1 MPYITD
7 IVNVLIFS
15 FLGIIL
21 MIVGNMIIDQFIPG
35 DFPTE
40 IKKGNSA
47 VAWVCAGSFIGMG
60 EIVRTAIQSPTAAEV
75 EEFLLHGIM
84 FSLIYAVIGIAVFL
98 MGFFFISAFQR
109 KYSLSKEIMSGNVAA
124 GIVTFGIFVGL
135 ALVVAG
141 AIQ

>member
-1 MPYITD
+1 MPYIAD

-47 VAWVCAGSFIGMG
+47 VAGVCAGSFIGMG

-75 EEFLLHGIM
+75 EEFLLHRIM
-84 FSLIYAVIGIAVFL
+84 FSLIYAVIGIAGFL
-98 MGFFFISAFQR
+98 MGFFFISGFQR
-109 KYSLSKEIMSGNVAA
+109 K
-124 GIVTFGIFVGL
+124 
-135 ALVVAG
+135 
-141 AIQ
+141 

>member
-1 MPYITD
+1 MPYIAD

-75 EEFLLHGIM
+75 EEFTAM
-84 FSLIYAVIGIAVFL
+84 QEAELI
-98 MGFFFISAFQR
+98 
-109 KYSLSKEIMSGNVAA
+109 E
-124 GIVTFGIFVGL
+124 
-135 ALVVAG
+135 ALNNNITVEL
-141 AIQ
+141 

>member
-1 MPYITD
+1 MPYIAD

-84 FSLIYAVIGIAVFL
+84 LVSDLISVNIFAVIYMTG
-98 MGFFFISAFQR
+98 
-109 KYSLSKEIMSGNVAA
+109 LSV
-124 GIVTFGIFVGL
+124 L
-135 ALVVAG
+135 R
-141 AIQ
+141 

>member
-1 MPYITD
+1 MPYIAD

-40 IKKGNSA
+40 IKRGNSA

-84 FSLIYAVIGIAVFL
+84 FSLIYAVIGID
-98 MGFFFISAFQR
+98 R
-109 KYSLSKEIMSGNVAA
+109 KS
-124 GIVTFGIFVGL
+124 
-135 ALVVAG
+135 VV
-141 AIQ
+141 

>member
-1 MPYITD
+1 MPYIAD

-60 EIVRTAIQSPTAAEV
+60 E
-75 EEFLLHGIM
+75 IM